1 MHKVRAIWIQLLGV
15 MGLRHN
21 SSEFDAELQS
31 HLELAADDGV
41 RRGLLPDEARR
52 RALVQLGGAEQ
63 TRQAL
68 RDRATLP
75 WIENLLRDLR
85 FSFRT
90 LVKNSATTTV
100 AVLSIGL
107 GIGANATIFAMVSRF
122 VLRPA
127 PVGDPTT
134 LLTLHTMQR
143 GQPCCNEFPYPVY
156 SDVRDQA
163 RSFVSVAAY
172 YELLPATVSGSSEPE
187 RVFGQAV
194 TWNFFNV
201 LELPMVLGRGF
212 TNDEENTKAVVIG
225 AGLWHR
231 QFGSDPNIAGKA
243 VTLSGRSFTVVGVAP
258 ASFHSVDQILYTQF
272 WVPLGVLPQMAA
284 NAPTETTRE
293 QHWLAVVARL
303 RPGVSRREAGAEL
316 DTLSGRF
323 ASSNPA
329 TDKGIGFVF
338 EQAGSLPPRERTPV
352 LLFLT
357 ALSTVVLLV
366 LAIAAANVAN
376 LLFAQ
381 TAGRQKEMAVR
392 LALGATR
399 GRLRRQVLLE
409 CLLLGLAGGSLGVTL
424 SLLAMRGLSTF
435 HIPAPV
441 PLDVSLGLDWRV
453 LAYCFLLSVVCGI
466 LLGIP
471 PAWAA
476 SRPMLANALK
486 GEDAL
491 ARPGRKISLRNV
503 LVVGQVAIALV
514 LLSVTGL
521 FLRSMMSASTI
532 DIGFHER
539 NLLLGTV
546 DPAADGYTPQRTLAF
561 LVDLRQRVASL
572 PGVESAV
579 VTDVAPLTGGNRSD
593 AFHVRGEP
601 DSDATNV
608 NTQLVMTSPGY
619 FHAMGIPW
627 LAGRDFIG
635 ETSTGP
641 LVAIVNQ
648 AFADRLFGGH
658 NPIGKQVTGGGTSF
672 EIIGVCGNVKT
683 RTLGEET
690 SPVLYRSL
698 SQASILDPSVFGY
711 TLLVKTAGDPMGQSD
726 AVRKTVRSIDGTMA
740 VSNLQSM
747 QEHIRSAYFLPR
759 LAATLFG
766 TFGAIGLALAAVG
779 LFGVMS
785 YSVSRRTREIGIRM
799 ALGAQPGT
807 VERLILRQGFVL
819 TLIALVLGWPAA
831 WLLAK
836 LASSFLY
843 GIEPHDELTF
853 AVVPVVLGLIALAA
867 CWIPAKRAAS
877 IDPMRTLRTE

>member
-1 MHKVRAIWIQLLGV
+1 MHKSRAFWIRLLGL
-15 MGLRHN
+15 MGTRKI
-21 SSEFDAELQS
+21 SSEFDTELQS
-31 HLELAADDGV
+31 HLDHATDDGV
-41 RRGLLPDEARR
+41 RRGLSPDEARR
-52 RALVQLGGAEQ
+52 QALVQLGGAEQ

-68 RDRATLP
+68 RERATLP
-75 WIENLLRDLR
+75 WIGNLLRDFR

-90 LVKNSATTTV
+90 LVKNRAATTV
-100 AVLSIGL
+100 AILSIGL
-107 GIGANATIFAMVSRF
+107 GIGANATIFSMVSRF

-134 LLTLHTMQR
+134 LLTLHTTQQ
-143 GQPCCNEFPYPVY
+143 GHSCCNEFPYPVY

-163 RSFVSVAAY
+163 KSFAGVAAY
-172 YELLPATVSGSSEPE
+172 YELVPATISGSSEPE

-231 QFGSDPNIAGKA
+231 QFGADPNIVGKP

-272 WVPLGVLPQMAA
+272 WVPLGVLPQMAP
-284 NAPTETTRE
+284 NAPAEAARE

-303 RPGVSRREAGAEL
+303 RPGVSRQEASAEL
-316 DTLSGRF
+316 ETLSGRF
-323 ASSNPA
+323 ALSNPA
-329 TDKGIGFVF
+329 TDKGIGFAF

-352 LLFLT
+352 LLFIT
-357 ALSTVVLLV
+357 ALSCVVLLV

-376 LLFAQ
+376 LLFVQ

-399 GRLRRQVLLE
+399 GHLRRQLLLE

-424 SLLAMRGLSTF
+424 SLWAMRGLSTF
-435 HIPAPV
+435 HIPAPI

-453 LAYCFLLSVVCGI
+453 LAYCFMLSVVCGI

-491 ARPGRKISLRNV
+491 GRPGRKVTLRNV
-503 LVVGQVAIALV
+503 LVVGQIAIALV

-539 NLLLGTV
+539 NILLATV
-546 DPAADGYTPQRTLAF
+546 DPASDGYTPQRTLAF
-561 LVDLRQRVASL
+561 LVDLRRRVASL

-593 AFHVRGEP
+593 SFHVKGGP
-601 DSDATNV
+601 DSESTNAHSE
-608 NTQLVMTSPGY
+608 LVMASPGY
-619 FHAMGIPW
+619 FDAMGIPR
-627 LAGRDFIG
+627 LAGRDFNG
-635 ETSTGP
+635 EASKGP

-648 AFADRLFGGH
+648 AFADRLFGEH
-658 NPIGKQVTGGGTSF
+658 NPIGKQVAGGGASY

-690 SPVLYRSL
+690 RPVLYRSL
-698 SQASILDPSVFGY
+698 TQASISDPSIFGY
-711 TLLVKTAGDPMGQSD
+711 TFLVKTAGDPTGQSD
-726 AVRKTVRSIDGTMA
+726 AVRKTVRSIDGTIA

-759 LAATLFG
+759 LAAALFG
-766 TFGAIGLALAAVG
+766 TFGAIGLILAAVG
-779 LFGVMS
+779 LYGVMS

-799 ALGAQPGT
+799 ALGAQPRT

-831 WLLAK
+831 WMLAK

-843 GIEPHDELTF
+843 GIKPHDELTF
-853 AVVPVVLGLIALAA
+853 SVVPVVLALIALTA

-877 IDPMRTLRTE
+877 IDPMRTLHTE